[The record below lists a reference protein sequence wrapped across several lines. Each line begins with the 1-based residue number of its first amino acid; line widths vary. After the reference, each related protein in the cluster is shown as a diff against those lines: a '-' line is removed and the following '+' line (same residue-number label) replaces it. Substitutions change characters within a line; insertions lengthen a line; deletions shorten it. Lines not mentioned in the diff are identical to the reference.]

1 MPYKT
6 FVNGFPLNASELN
19 NFVMSQ
25 VVSVFVDAT
34 ARDAAIESPIEGQF
48 SYLTGSNQLTKFNGA
63 SWENANF
70 AEESAVQEK
79 AIDYTIVA
87 GDANSYIYA
96 TDEITITVADVLQPG
111 ETINFIQNTAGAIT
125 FAADTGV
132 TLNSKGDL
140 LSTNGQFSGASLT
153 CKASNSY
160 YLVGDLA

>member
-19 NFVMSQ
+19 NFLMSQ
-25 VVSVFVDAT
+25 VTAVFTDAT
-34 ARDAAIESPIEGQF
+34 ARDAAIEAPIEGQF
-48 SYLTGSNQLTKFNGA
+48 SYLTTSNQLTKYNGSA
-63 SWENANF
+63 WENANF

-96 TDEITITVADVLQPG
+96 TDEITITVADVLSPG
-111 ETINFIQNTAGAIT
+111 ETINFIQNTAAAIT
-125 FAADTGV
+125 FVADTGL
-132 TLNSKGDL
+132 TLNSKDAK

-153 CKASNSY
+153 CKATNSY

>member
-1 MPYKT
+1 MPYKI

-19 NFVMSQ
+19 TFVMPQTIST
-25 VVSVFVDAT
+25 FVDAA
-34 ARDAAIESPIEGQF
+34 AREAAIENPVEGQF
-48 SYLTGSNQLTKFNGA
+48 SYLTGLNQLTKYNGSA
-63 SWENANF
+63 WENVDF
-70 AEESAVQEK
+70 ATESAVQEK
-79 AIDYTIVA
+79 AVNYTIVA

-96 TDEITITVADVLQPG
+96 TDEITITVADVLSPG
-111 ETINFIQNTAGAIT
+111 ETVNFIQNTEAAIT
-125 FAADTGV
+125 FVADTGV

>member
-1 MPYKT
+1 MPYKI

-19 NFVMSQ
+19 TFVMPQTIST
-25 VVSVFVDAT
+25 FVDAA
-34 ARDAAIESPIEGQF
+34 AREAAIENPVEGQF
-48 SYLTGSNQLTKFNGA
+48 SYLTGLNQLTKYNGSA
-63 SWENANF
+63 WENVDF
-70 AEESAVQEK
+70 ATESAVQEK

-111 ETINFIQNTAGAIT
+111 ETINFIQNTEAAIT
-125 FAADTGV
+125 FVADTGV
-132 TLNSKGDL
+132 TLNSKEAL